1 MPNPNNPLAPGLN
14 GAAPKG
20 PRTIWNNPVFSAVL
34 AIIMGFAMWIIVTVY
49 IDPQGSTTVTGVP
62 INYTSGAST
71 YTAQGLDI
79 VEKPDIEGVTV
90 KVEGNSTI
98 IGNIRSAD
106 IMVYP
111 SYAGVSGAGKVT
123 LRLQARV
130 TNTTDFPGD
139 IECTVESPSTIDVV
153 FDEVSEKTVPV
164 TVDASAVTISSGYM
178 LNKTTAVPAEIT
190 LRGPTSELDQ
200 VSSIVAPVQMDGE
213 LADTTTVPATL
224 ELRDEEGNAFTPQY
238 ISMESDSANVTLT
251 VYQVRELPLEV
262 DFIGT
267 PNGFDVESLHYSLS
281 QQTLRV
287 AGPARTISALE
298 VLTVTDFDLAREFEP
313 GRDYQRLIELP
324 AGIVSLDGVTN
335 VTLDFDTSE
344 MTSTKLNV
352 SNIRAINVPSNYELQ
367 ILSSIVAPVQIDG
380 ELADT
385 TTVPAT
391 LQLRDE
397 VGNVFTPQYIS
408 MESDSANV
416 TLTVYQVRELPLKV
430 DFIGTPNGFD
440 VESLHYSLS
449 QQTLRVAGPARTI
462 STLES
467 LTVTDFDLAREFEP
481 GRDYQRL
488 IELPAGIVSL
498 DGVTNVT
505 LDFDTSEMGS
515 TKLNVSNIRAINV
528 PSNYELQILS
538 SLVSG
543 VTLYG
548 PADEIEKLNADSI
561 VAQIDCQSLN
571 LTVGQQT
578 IAVSIQIPSATR
590 IFATGSYTVQCEVTS
605 K

>member
-1 MPNPNNPLAPGLN
+1 MANPNNPLAPGLN

-238 ISMESDSANVTLT
+238 ISMD
-251 VYQVRELPLEV
+251 
-262 DFIGT
+262 
-267 PNGFDVESLHYSLS
+267 
-281 QQTLRV
+281 
-287 AGPARTISALE
+287 
-298 VLTVTDFDLAREFEP
+298 
-313 GRDYQRLIELP
+313 
-324 AGIVSLDGVTN
+324 
-335 VTLDFDTSE
+335 
-344 MTSTKLNV
+344 
-352 SNIRAINVPSNYELQ
+352 
-367 ILSSIVAPVQIDG
+367 
-380 ELADT
+380 
-385 TTVPAT
+385 
-391 LQLRDE
+391 
-397 VGNVFTPQYIS
+397 
-408 MESDSANV
+408 SDSANV

-462 STLES
+462 SALEA

-505 LDFDTSEMGS
+505 LDFDTSEMAS

-538 SLVSG
+538 SIVSG

-548 PADEIEKLNADSI
+548 PADEIDKLSADSI

-578 IAVSIQIPSATR
+578 IAVSIQIPSSSR

>member
-1 MPNPNNPLAPGLN
+1 MANPNNPLAPGLN

-238 ISMESDSANVTLT
+238 ISMDSDSANVTLT

-262 DFIGT
+262 DFT
-267 PNGFDVESLHYSLS
+267 RAER
-281 QQTLRV
+281 LRRREPALFAEPADPV
-287 AGPARTISALE
+287 RAGSGPATITPWRPWTVRRTLS
-298 VLTVTDFDLAREFEP
+298 LAREFEP
-313 GRDYQRLIELP
+313 
-324 AGIVSLDGVTN
+324 AAT
-335 VTLDFDTSE
+335 TS
-344 MTSTKLNV
+344 
-352 SNIRAINVPSNYELQ
+352 A
-367 ILSSIVAPVQIDG
+367 LSSCPRASSRWTASRTSRWI
-380 ELADT
+380 
-385 TTVPAT
+385 
-391 LQLRDE
+391 
-397 VGNVFTPQYIS
+397 
-408 MESDSANV
+408 
-416 TLTVYQVRELPLKV
+416 LTR
-430 DFIGTPNGFD
+430 
-440 VESLHYSLS
+440 
-449 QQTLRVAGPARTI
+449 RR
-462 STLES
+462 
-467 LTVTDFDLAREFEP
+467 
-481 GRDYQRL
+481 
-488 IELPAGIVSL
+488 
-498 DGVTNVT
+498 
-505 LDFDTSEMGS
+505 
-515 TKLNVSNIRAINV
+515 
-528 PSNYELQILS
+528 
-538 SLVSG
+538 
-543 VTLYG
+543 
-548 PADEIEKLNADSI
+548 
-561 VAQIDCQSLN
+561 
-571 LTVGQQT
+571 
-578 IAVSIQIPSATR
+578 
-590 IFATGSYTVQCEVTS
+590 
-605 K
+605 

>member
-1 MPNPNNPLAPGLN
+1 MPKPNNAPQGRKSLMDNRVVSILMALACGL
-14 GAAPKG
+14 ATWLVV
-20 PRTIWNNPVFSAVL
+20 TI
-34 AIIMGFAMWIIVTVY
+34 Y
-49 IDPQGSTTVTGVP
+49 IDPQGSTTIRDVP
-62 INYTSGAST
+62 INYANSATT
-71 YTAQGLDI
+71 YTNQGLDI
-79 VEKPDIEGVTV
+79 VERPDISGVTV
-90 KVEGNSTI
+90 RVEGNITS
-98 IGNIRSAD
+98 IGKMTSSD

-111 SYAGVSGAGKVT
+111 SYSGVSGAGKVT

-130 TNTTDFPGD
+130 TNTTDYSGN
-139 IECTVESPSTIDVV
+139 IKCTVEKPYDTIDVV

-164 TVDASAVTISSGYM
+164 TVDASAVSIADGYM
-178 LNKTTAVPAEIT
+178 LNKTSAVPAEIT

-200 VSSIVAPVQMDGE
+200 V
-213 LADTTTVPATL
+213 
-224 ELRDEEGNAFTPQY
+224 
-238 ISMESDSANVTLT
+238 
-251 VYQVRELPLEV
+251 
-262 DFIGT
+262 
-267 PNGFDVESLHYSLS
+267 
-281 QQTLRV
+281 
-287 AGPARTISALE
+287 
-298 VLTVTDFDLAREFEP
+298 
-313 GRDYQRLIELP
+313 
-324 AGIVSLDGVTN
+324 
-335 VTLDFDTSE
+335 
-344 MTSTKLNV
+344 
-352 SNIRAINVPSNYELQ
+352 
-367 ILSSIVAPVQIDG
+367 SSIVAPVQIDG

-467 LTVTDFDLAREFEP
+467 LTVSDFDLAREFEP

-548 PADEIEKLNADSI
+548 PAEEIEKLNADSI